1 MQVEITRCDSW
12 DLSNNASITTVKE
25 YFEQY
30 KAGLNTVSE
39 LVHKVEDAGFGV
51 VSFNAD
57 SITIDAEVKVNGIDL
72 LVNFTLTL

>member
-1 MQVEITRCDSW
+1 MKVTITRCDSW
-12 DLSNNASITTVKE
+12 DLSNNASLHTVKE

-39 LVHKVEDAGFGV
+39 LVHKIEDAGFGV
-51 VSFNAD
+51 VSFNVD
-57 SITIDAEVKVNGIDL
+57 SIIIDAEVKVSGIDL

>member
-1 MQVEITRCDSW
+1 MQVTITRFDSW
-12 DLSNNASITTVKE
+12 DLSNNALLLTVKD

-39 LVHKVEDAGFGV
+39 LVHKVESAGYGV

-57 SITIDAEVKVNGIDL
+57 SITIDAEVKVNGIEL

>member
-1 MQVEITRCDSW
+1 MQVTITRCDSW
-12 DLSNNASITTVKE
+12 DLSKNASLLTVKE

-39 LVHKVEDAGFGV
+39 LVHKTEDAGFGV
-51 VSFNAD
+51 VSFNAN
-57 SITIDAEVKVNGIDL
+57 SITLDVEVKANGIDL